1 MLVLHLNV
9 PIVNFLMLTTAMH
22 ALTGMSQLVERVL
35 LNALNNNACN
45 AVL

>member
-1 MLVLHLNV
+1 MPVLHLNV
-9 PIVNFLMLTTAMH
+9 PIVNILMLTTAMH
-22 ALTGMSQLVERVL
+22 ALTGMSQLAERVL